1 MPTSSIFKNFTIE
14 EKDLEKFIEAIEK
27 SEEEKEK
34 EERKEEK
41 IKIKKIEEKELRKIF
56 SKKGKENKT

>member
-1 MPTSSIFKNFTIE
+1 MPTSSIFKNFAIE

-34 EERKEEK
+34 EKEEK